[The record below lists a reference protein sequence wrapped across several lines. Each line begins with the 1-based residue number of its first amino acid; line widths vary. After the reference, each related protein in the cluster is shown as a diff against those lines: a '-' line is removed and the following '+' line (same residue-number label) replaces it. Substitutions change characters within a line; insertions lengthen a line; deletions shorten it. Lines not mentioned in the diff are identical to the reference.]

1 MAIEIKHATVA
12 VGTNAGNGEIA
23 KQQWNES
30 HAINMASNK
39 LLGRSTAGTGVAEE
53 ISIGN
58 GLSLATGTLS
68 VTLTG
73 GDVVGPASAT
83 ENNLAAFDGITGK
96 LIKEALTVT
105 IAQGG
110 TGQTTAQAAIN
121 SLAGATT
128 SAQFLRGNGTN
139 VVMSGIQVSDVPT
152 LNQSTTGTAG
162 QVANAV
168 TFNTTGGAA
177 SGTTFNGSAART
189 IDYSTVGA
197 PKADGTG
204 ASGTW
209 DISVTGNAGTATTL
223 QTARTINGVSFNG
236 SANITVADA
245 TKLPLAGGT
254 MTGAITFDSA
264 QTWPTFNQNTTG
276 TASNVTGTVA
286 IANGGTGQT
295 TAQTAI
301 NALAGAVTDGRF
313 LRGNGTNVLMAIIQ
327 ASDVPNLDAS
337 KITTGVIEAA
347 RLPSYV
353 DDVLEFA
360 NLASF
365 PVTGETG
372 KIYIALDT
380 NKVYRWS
387 GSVYVYITSGA
398 VDSVAGKTGVV
409 TLVKADV
416 GLSNVDNTSDANKE
430 VLSATKLTTARTING
445 TSFDG
450 TANITIADAT
460 KLPLTGGT
468 MTGAIT
474 FDNAQTWP
482 TFNQNTTGT
491 AANVTGT
498 VAVLNGGT
506 GQTTYTDGQLLI
518 GNTTGNTLSKATLTA
533 GSNITITNGAGTITI
548 ASTGGGGGGGATT
561 YTGTAAAASWTGSG
575 PYTQTV
581 TVTGVASG
589 DTVILDLDLSS
600 AAFADVTNLQFAYA
614 QLYRA
619 VPGTNTMTLYATAVP
634 SYTFDI
640 YATVV

>member
-254 MTGAITFDSA
+254 MTGAITFDGA

-365 PVTGETG
+365 PVTGETC
-372 KIYIALDT
+372 KI
-380 NKVYRWS
+380 
-387 GSVYVYITSGA
+387 
-398 VDSVAGKTGVV
+398 
-409 TLVKADV
+409 
-416 GLSNVDNTSDANKE
+416 
-430 VLSATKLTTARTING
+430 
-445 TSFDG
+445 
-450 TANITIADAT
+450 
-460 KLPLTGGT
+460 
-468 MTGAIT
+468 
-474 FDNAQTWP
+474 
-482 TFNQNTTGT
+482 
-491 AANVTGT
+491 
-498 VAVLNGGT
+498 
-506 GQTTYTDGQLLI
+506 
-518 GNTTGNTLSKATLTA
+518 
-533 GSNITITNGAGTITI
+533 
-548 ASTGGGGGGGATT
+548 
-561 YTGTAAAASWTGSG
+561 
-575 PYTQTV
+575 
-581 TVTGVASG
+581 
-589 DTVILDLDLSS
+589 
-600 AAFADVTNLQFAYA
+600 
-614 QLYRA
+614 
-619 VPGTNTMTLYATAVP
+619 
-634 SYTFDI
+634 
-640 YATVV
+640 

>member
-58 GLSLATGTLS
+58 GLLLATGTLS

-445 TSFDG
+445 VSFNG
-450 TANITIADAT
+450 SANITVADAT
-460 KLPLTGGT
+460 KLPLAGGT

-474 FDNAQTWP
+474 FDSAQTWP

-561 YTGTAAAASWTGSG
+561 YTGTAAAASWTGTG

>member
-58 GLSLATGTLS
+58 GLLLATGTLS

-313 LRGNGTNVLMAIIQ
+313 LRGNGTNVLMATIQ

-445 TSFDG
+445 VSFNG
-450 TANITIADAT
+450 SANITVADAT
-460 KLPLTGGT
+460 KLPLAGGT

-474 FDNAQTWP
+474 FDSAQTWP

-561 YTGTAAAASWTGSG
+561 YTGTAAAASWTGTG